1 MLARRGVKRDADL
14 TPLEF
19 ADSLDL
25 QPALAITRAYNRV
38 RFGGQQ
44 LSAAELR
51 EIESTL
57 KQLEGATPNELCRAF
72 EPALSDQPM
81 ALGH

>member
-1 MLARRGVKRDADL
+1 MKRDPDL

-19 ADSLDL
+19 ADGLGL

-38 RFGGQQ
+38 RFGRQE

-57 KQLEGATPNELCRAF
+57 KQLEGATPK
-72 EPALSDQPM
+72 
-81 ALGH
+81 